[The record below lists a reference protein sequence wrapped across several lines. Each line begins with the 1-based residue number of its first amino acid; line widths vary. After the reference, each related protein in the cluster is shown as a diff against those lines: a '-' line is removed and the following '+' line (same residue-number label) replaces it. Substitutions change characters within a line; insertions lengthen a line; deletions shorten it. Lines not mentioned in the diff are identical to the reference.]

1 MKTNI
6 YYFSATGNSLAVAR
20 DIAKGLEEAYVVPIH
35 KVMKYDLDMSADAIG
50 VVFPVYMWGLPLI
63 VVEFLKKFKG
73 ITGKYIFAVATYGGF
88 PAYTLQQAADQLKR
102 QGSRLNLGA
111 AVHMPGNYTP
121 MYSAKS
127 LKSQE
132 ALFRKEKEKIAK
144 IIGFVK
150 AKKDGGIQKNAVFI
164 NDFFSGIL
172 YNNGIKTVSKADS
185 QYYADTKCDGC
196 GICAKVCPV
205 SNIRMENNKP
215 VWLHNCQHC
224 LACLQW
230 CPAEA
235 VQCGKSTVKR
245 KRYHHPDVKL
255 SDFIN

>member
-6 YYFSATGNSLAVAR
+6 YYFSSTGNSLSVAR
-20 DIAKGLEEAYVVPIH
+20 DIAKGLDEAHVVPIH
-35 KVMKYDLDMSADAIG
+35 KVMKYELDMSADAIG
-50 VVFPVYMWGLPLI
+50 IVFPVYMWGLPLI
-63 VVEFLKKFKG
+63 VVEFLKKFQN
-73 ITGKYIFAVATYGGF
+73 ITGKYIFAAATYGGF

-102 QGSRLNLGA
+102 QGTKLDLGA
-111 AVHMPGNYTP
+111 AIRMPGNYTP
-121 MYSAKS
+121 MYGAKP
-127 LKSQE
+127 KKTQE
-132 ALFRKEKEKIAK
+132 AYFKKEKEK
-144 IIGFVK
+144 VK
-150 AKKDGGIQKNAVFI
+150 GIVELIKQKKSGPIDKNPFLVNAL
-164 NDFFSGIL
+164 FSGLL
-172 YNNGIKTVSKADS
+172 YNFGIKTVSKADS
-185 QYYADTKCDGC
+185 QYYADQKCDGC

-255 SDFIN
+255 ADFIN